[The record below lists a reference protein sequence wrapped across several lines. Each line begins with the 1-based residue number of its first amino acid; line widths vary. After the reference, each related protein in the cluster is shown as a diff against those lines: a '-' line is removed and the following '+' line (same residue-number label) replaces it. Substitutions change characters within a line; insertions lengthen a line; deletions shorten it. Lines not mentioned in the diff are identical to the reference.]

1 MSLSTLTARD
11 LVTEALRDSGFTA
24 DTETPSSEEIQ
35 SALRKLNEAI
45 DILNLNKLWP
55 VAQTTLTITLASGVR
70 IYTIGPTGTFVH
82 TRPIDVKAIKLLDSN
97 SWIPINQIDD
107 SDWNSKVVT
116 TNVTGLPNSFRYT
129 PAYPNGTLEFS
140 ALPDESYSMEL
151 IVNTLTTQYGLDDIM
166 DVPAGYYPYLQ
177 ARLASDWYMK
187 RKRQNNP
194 SLQQKAD
201 IMLDAIE
208 KNNNKS
214 IEMKSGNVR
223 TRYDY
228 KSGRNITYR

>member
-55 VAQTTLTITLASGVR
+55 VSQRTETITLVSGIR
-70 IYTIGPTGTFVH
+70 TYTLGPTGSFVM
-82 TRPIDVKAIKLLDSN
+82 TRPIDVKALKLLDSN
-97 SWIPINQIDD
+97 NWLPINKIDD
-107 SDWNSKVVT
+107 VNWNSMVIT
-116 TNVTGLPNSFRYT
+116 TDTVGLPNSFRYS
-129 PAYPNGTLEFS
+129 PSYPNGILEFS
-140 ALPDESYSMEL
+140 ATPEESYDMEL
-151 IVNTLTTQYGLDDIM
+151 MVNIQTVQYGLDDII

-201 IMLDAIE
+201 LMLDAIE
-208 KNNNKS
+208 KNNSKS